1 MGGIK
6 LQSNKKKA
14 NWPIV
19 TIRYFRMDG
28 GFAYYNYP
36 LLSIVP

>member
-1 MGGIK
+1 
-6 LQSNKKKA
+6 
-14 NWPIV
+14 
-19 TIRYFRMDG
+19 MDG